1 MFGKIINKI
10 NIFNRC
16 KKYGVLSVWQC
27 PEFLFF
33 IFGLVIIVAIV
44 ITNIL
49 AEKYAGPE
57 LAALLSMAI
66 TVLLLIIA
74 YSIIKSFEYLAM
86 TSEMKS
92 EFIRIMS
99 HELRTPLISIK
110 WRLES
115 YLSNKRDETLV
126 QNNNNLDEE
135 KDALI
140 KIIQDQN
147 EEMLKIINKFIIL
160 KKIEEGN
167 FVLER
172 TFFSLIDLIRE
183 IVSAKNKT
191 FYNLIVVH
199 EKTSEL
205 VITADREKIKI
216 VLENLIDN
224 ALKYGKTEKEI
235 RVILEKEGETAKVS
249 INDRGAGIKRDIIK
263 NLFKKF
269 ERPEKE
275 INYQIPGLGI
285 GLYLSKKIIE
295 KHNGAINF
303 KTKEGEG
310 STFWFTL
317 PLKK

>member
-16 KKYGVLSVWQC
+16 KKYGVLTVWQC

-33 IFGLVIIVAIV
+33 IFGLVIIAAII

-49 AEKYAGPE
+49 AEEYAGPE
-57 LAALLSMAI
+57 LAALLSIII
-66 TVLLLIIA
+66 TVPLLIIS
-74 YSIIKSFEYLAM
+74 YSVIKSFEYLAM

-99 HELRTPLISIK
+99 HELRAPLISIK
-110 WRLES
+110 WRIES
-115 YLSNKRDETLV
+115 YLSNELNTEFI
-126 QNNNNLDEE
+126 QNNNDASKE
-135 KDALI
+135 KETLI
-140 KIIQDQN
+140 ETIQEQN

-167 FVLER
+167 FVLDKNV
-172 TFFSLIDLIRE
+172 FSLGDLIRE
-183 IVSAKNKT
+183 IVSNKNKT
-191 FYNLIVVH
+191 FYNPIVIEENAKELI
-199 EKTSEL
+199 
-205 VITADREKIKI
+205 ITADREKIKI

-224 ALKYGKTEKEI
+224 ALKYGETGKEI
-235 RVILEKEGETAKVS
+235 KIILEKDREAAKIS
-249 INDRGAGIKRDIIK
+249 INDKGVGIKGESVK

-269 ERPEKE
+269 ERPEKT

-295 KHNGAINF
+295 KHNGMINF

-317 PLKK
+317 PLE